1 MKKLSWTTLRNKKP
15 RVYVFLSLYVL
26 LSVFLVVESC
36 FPGDLS
42 YEQSGTL
49 GNIVASFLNLF
60 NGTTTAQM
68 VEPTA
73 LSLSADSTYLPQVD
87 EKPQIGIGTTTR
99 LTYSVTA
106 GALDKGEYINPSFMV
121 ERNDG
126 TADSGLYNLLVDASS
141 DTVSIV
147 SVGKAQAGCSIT
159 VKAGANLSASY
170 SFDLVDLPAP
180 GEDLYTVEAPA
191 LTLKQNESET
201 LAVTLADPAKGKD
214 DLYLRR
220 YYDVTKLGFSSSA
233 PSVATIDKY
242 GVIRGKSAGSASI
255 AFGKEIF
262 GLTVQGT
269 GTPPDHS
276 TTLALAKSDASSL
289 LALNDYDFAKASGTN
304 VTGVTLKPSFS
315 GTLPSDRSITWR
327 VLNTDGE
334 EDPLQ
339 AKLIPHSDGTVS
351 VFGYRQNG
359 TARILATANC
369 DSGLQESIDLPI
381 EEIKPLTMA
390 LYEGSTLLSPTNGT
404 IAIGNVYN
412 AGDITI
418 KGSFTGV
425 NSNPNVTNCNLVAT
439 SKDSNLAISGS
450 GSSAVTF
457 YFISEGT
464 AAATISSA
472 ANSEL
477 SLTLSFKINA
487 TPNVDPNDTSFQTY
501 IRKSLGHFAL
511 FSLTALCGFLFL
523 AFLLEDQPR
532 WLAFFLGA
540 GWGLS
545 LALVTEL
552 IQHFVPGRYG
562 AWADVGI
569 DVLGYVFGALVCWG
583 AFELIV
589 FLKSQEKTKT
599 SKPNK

>member
-1 MKKLSWTTLRNKKP
+1 
-15 RVYVFLSLYVL
+15 
-26 LSVFLVVESC
+26 LVVESC

-42 YEQSGTL
+42 YQQSGTL

-68 VEPTA
+68 VEPNV

-87 EKPQIGIGTTTR
+87 KRPQIGIGTTTR
-99 LTYSVTA
+99 LTFSVSA
-106 GALDKGEYINPSFMV
+106 GTLDKGEYIDPSFTA
-121 ERNDG
+121 ERSDD

-141 DTVSIV
+141 DAVSIV
-147 SVGKAQAGCSIT
+147 SVGEAQAGCSIT
-159 VKAGANLSASY
+159 VKAGTNLSASY
-170 SFDLVDLPAP
+170 SFDIVDLPAP
-180 GEDLYTVEAPA
+180 EADLYTVEVPA
-191 LTLKQNESET
+191 LALKQNESET
-201 LAVTLADPAKGKD
+201 LAVTLADSVKNKG

-220 YYDVTKLGFSSSA
+220 YFDLTKLAFSSSV

-242 GVIRGKSAGSASI
+242 GVIRGKGVGNALI
-255 AFGKEIF
+255 TFGKETFDI
-262 GLTVQGT
+262 TVQGA

-276 TTLALAKSDASSL
+276 TTLALAKSEATSV
-289 LALNDYDFAKASGTN
+289 LALNDYDFAKESGAN
-304 VTGVTLKPSFS
+304 DTGVILKPTFS
-315 GTLPSDRSITWR
+315 GTLPSDQSITWR
-327 VLNTDGE
+327 VLDTNNED
-334 EDPLQ
+334 DPLQ
-339 AKLIPHSDGTVS
+339 AKLIPHGDGTVS
-351 VFGYRQNG
+351 VFGYRQKG

-369 DSGLQESIDLPI
+369 DSSIQESIDLPI
-381 EEIKPLTMA
+381 EEIEPLTMS
-390 LYEGSTLLSPTNGT
+390 LYEGNTLLSPTNGT
-404 IAIGNVYN
+404 IAIGDVYN

-418 KGSFTGV
+418 KGSFKGI
-425 NSNPNVTNCNLVAT
+425 NSNPNVTNCNLVAA
-439 SKDSNLAISGS
+439 SNDPNLVISGS

-464 AAATISSA
+464 ATATISSA

-477 SLTLSFKINA
+477 SLTLSFKINV

-532 WLAFFLGA
+532 WVAFLLGS
-540 GWGLS
+540 GWGLL
-545 LALVTEL
+545 LAFVTET

-569 DVLGYVFGALVCWG
+569 DMLGYVFGGLACWG
-583 AFELIV
+583 AFALIV
-589 FLKSQEKTKT
+589 FLKSRGKTKT
-599 SKPNK
+599 PRPNK